1 MKKAVSVLFLLLF
14 LVLPGDALAVPRISL
29 YELEKELTASPEVL
43 ASAASLAGSRALEE
57 RQKAAAGLRY
67 FGELSFS
74 GMNEPESRSDTSRIE
89 GYSKVSLRAGISI
102 PLFGTW
108 RKERVQ
114 ELETH
119 ITSLEE
125 ELRYRT
131 VRKANL
137 TALRKAYTLLW
148 TIHEKSEFLE
158 GFLDLEQPIMPLL
171 EKRTEEGL
179 LLERDRL
186 EMESWFALV
195 RREKASDALLKE
207 ECLALIRKATGRED
221 LSDLR
226 AEYPVL
232 PVIHYTDDTPLR
244 AAGPENSELK
254 LLERAEAARQEIV
267 RHIPKAQYDSFLR
280 AGYGSSREFP
290 GRNSTEAFISIA
302 VEIPSG
308 EGRAAASAGRAASA
322 AAEKAGHE
330 KTLRRLSIAGG
341 IREGFARFESAA
353 AQRAFSMANIRS
365 AAEAVRADRLRYG
378 LLPGDMLEQLFRS
391 LFLYLSSALSLL
403 DSEGAMLQ
411 AHCELLGMIPK
422 EADTGT
428 GKEIF
433 SSISGDSERTLL
445 LAPSWMAFASE
456 IARPETETP
465 PSRSDVAFYLWAGD
479 ALLFPGKGKDFFVEA
494 RKEGASMVLVSFSSR
509 GIARLRSGEG
519 KALLEEALESARSAG
534 IRAELL
540 LGDPLW
546 ILPAHRKEL
555 TDLVKEL
562 DRFKF
567 SGLHLD
573 LEPDQLPGA
582 ENKRSELLFSLI
594 ETVREVKGVTRLPV
608 SLSIHPRYLEGDL
621 GALAAKGFRA
631 AGVHEIAVMI
641 YSTNV
646 QNVARRMNAILSS
659 CPGLTFRLSVSVE
672 KELPATESFFRNG
685 KKSFLRTLDS
695 LQRNLTSPAFAG
707 VLIQS
712 WENYKEM
719 SL

>member
-1 MKKAVSVLFLLLF
+1 MKKVFSGLFLFLF
-14 LVLPGDALAVPRISL
+14 LIFPGDASAAPGISL

-57 RQKAAAGLRY
+57 RQKAAGGLRY

-74 GMNEPESRSDTSRIE
+74 GRNEPESRSDTSRIE
-89 GYSKVSLRAGISI
+89 GYSKVSLKAGISV

-108 RKERVQ
+108 RKERIQ

-119 ITSLEE
+119 ITSLAE
-125 ELRYRT
+125 ELRFMT

-137 TALRKAYTLLW
+137 TALRKAYALLW

-171 EKRTEEGL
+171 EERTKEGL

-186 EMESWFALV
+186 EMESWFALA

-226 AEYPVL
+226 VEYPVL
-232 PVIHYTDDTPLR
+232 QVIHYTDDTPLR
-244 AAGPENSELK
+244 AAGQENSELK
-254 LLERAEAARQEIV
+254 LLEGVSAAREEIA

-280 AGYGSSREFP
+280 AGYSHSLEFP
-290 GRNSTEAFISIA
+290 GRNGSEAFISIG

-308 EGRAAASAGRAASA
+308 EGRAAASAGRAAVA
-322 AAEKAGHE
+322 AAEKVGHE
-330 KTLRRLSIAGG
+330 KVLRRLSITGG
-341 IREGFARFESAA
+341 IREGLARFESTA

-411 AHCELLGMIPK
+411 AHCELLGMIPA
-422 EADTGT
+422 EADTGD
-428 GKEIF
+428 GKEVI
-433 SSISGDSERTLL
+433 SSISGDSGRELL

-456 IARPETETP
+456 IARPEAETP
-465 PSRSDVAFYLWAGD
+465 PSLSGTAFYMWAGD
-479 ALLFPGKGKDFFVEA
+479 ALLFPGKGRTFFTEA
-494 RKEGASMVLVSFSSR
+494 RKEGASVILVSFSSG

-519 KALLEEALESARSAG
+519 KKLLEEALESARRAG
-534 IRAELL
+534 IRTELL
-540 LGDPLW
+540 LGDPSW

-567 SGLHLD
+567 SGIHLD

-582 ENKRSELLFSLI
+582 ENKRSEMLFSLI
-594 ETVREVKGVTRLPV
+594 DTVKEVKGVTRLPV

-621 GALAAKGFRA
+621 GALAAKGFGA

-646 QNVARRMNAILSS
+646 QNVARRMNAILTS

-672 KELPATESFFRNG
+672 KELPAEESFYRNG

-695 LQRNLTSPAFAG
+695 LQREFPSPSFAG
-707 VLIQS
+707 VAIQS
-712 WENYKEM
+712 WQNYKEM
-719 SL
+719 SR